1 MITLS
6 REGIFPIVV
15 SPDDKRLTV
24 QTGLDMAGTVQGEG
38 KLMGVPSLFI
48 RLQGCNLRCVWRNAE
63 GEVCR
68 CDTAHSS
75 FEKGEAT
82 RVSYEYIMSVVEA
95 NMGSMRHVV
104 ITGGEPFLQSAEL
117 IPLLD
122 GLHNAGY
129 HVTIE
134 TNGTIFDAEV
144 VRRCDLLSISPKLSS
159 SNPTAEKLSMI
170 GLVPNVITERH
181 EKIAVNIDVL
191 CKLIDHSVDY
201 QLKFVVGND
210 NDEKLIKDEVLSHLP
225 KINPSDVIVMPLGA
239 TAEEIALSDKS
250 AIPMAIRNG
259 WRYTPRLHVML
270 WGNKEGV

>member
-225 KINPSDVIVMPLGA
+225 EINPSDVIVMPLGA

>member
-15 SPDDKRLTV
+15 NPDDKRLTV

-95 NMGSMRHVV
+95 NMGTMRHVV

>member
-117 IPLLD
+117 ISLLD

-191 CKLIDHSVDY
+191 CKLIDHSADY

-225 KINPSDVIVMPLGA
+225 EINPSDVIVMPLGA

>member
-104 ITGGEPFLQSAEL
+104 ITGGEPFLQSTEL

-181 EKIAVNIDVL
+181 EKIAVNIDVM

-225 KINPSDVIVMPLGA
+225 EINPSDVIVMPLGA

>member
-191 CKLIDHSVDY
+191 CKLIDHSADY

-225 KINPSDVIVMPLGA
+225 EINPSDVIVMPLGA

>member
-117 IPLLD
+117 IPILD

-170 GLVPNVITERH
+170 GLVPNVITEQH

-225 KINPSDVIVMPLGA
+225 EINPSDVIVMPLGA

>member
-1 MITLS
+1 
-6 REGIFPIVV
+6 
-15 SPDDKRLTV
+15 
-24 QTGLDMAGTVQGEG
+24 
-38 KLMGVPSLFI
+38 
-48 RLQGCNLRCVWRNAE
+48 VWRNAE

-129 HVTIE
+129 HATIE

-225 KINPSDVIVMPLGA
+225 EINPSDVIVMPLGA

-259 WRYTPRLHVML
+259 WRYTPRLHVIL

>member
-122 GLHNAGY
+122 GLHNAGC

-225 KINPSDVIVMPLGA
+225 EINPSDVIVMPLGA

-250 AIPMAIRNG
+250 AIPMSIRNG

>member
-201 QLKFVVGND
+201 QLKFVVEND

-225 KINPSDVIVMPLGA
+225 EINPSDVIVMPLGA